1 MSGSNVVALMAAMLL
16 GAPSVAQ
23 AQTDAYPGKPIRL
36 LVPSPPG
43 GSNDGV
49 ARIVSAALNQSLGR
63 PIVIDNRAGGGGII
77 ASELVAHARPDGYT
91 LLFAYAAFTTTPF
104 LQANIPYD
112 VLKDFAPISEVAD
125 QPLFIIV
132 HPSVPANTIKE
143 LIALSKAKPGGLMA
157 GFTQMGSSTHL
168 ATEIFKLKTDTTKSI
183 TSVSYKG
190 GAAAQIALLSGEVQI
205 SFATATATMPQIKT
219 GKIKVIA
226 TSAPQRLRYLPDVPT
241 FDEAGVTGVE
251 ASPWQGLLA
260 PAATPR
266 AIVNQL
272 HAEVVKLLKR
282 PETLDRLAALG
293 ADPVGSSPAEFR
305 AKLEREL
312 KMFGK
317 IIPALGLTRQ

>member
-1 MSGSNVVALMAAMLL
+1 MSITKGVTITAAILIC
-16 GAPSVAQ
+16 APAA
-23 AQTDAYPGKPIRL
+23 AQTQSDPYPTKPLRI

-49 ARIVSAALNQSLGR
+49 ARIVSTALNQSLGR

-77 ASELVAHARPDGYT
+77 ASEIVARARADGYT

-104 LQANIPYD
+104 LQANLSYD
-112 VLKDFAPISEVAD
+112 VLKDFAPISAVAD

-132 HPSVPANTIKE
+132 HPSVQANTVNE
-143 LIALSKAKPGGLMA
+143 LIALSKSKPGGLMV

-168 ATEIFKLKTDTTKSI
+168 ATEIFKLKTDTVKSI

-205 SFATATATMPQIKT
+205 AFATATAILPQLKG

-226 TSAPQRLRYLPDVPT
+226 TSAAKRVRYLPEVPT
-241 FDEAGVTGVE
+241 FEEAGVSGIE
-251 ASPWQGLLA
+251 SSPWQGLLA
-260 PAATPR
+260 PAGTPA
-266 AIVNQL
+266 AIVNLL

-282 PETLDRLAALG
+282 AEHVERLAALG

-312 KMFGK
+312 KTFGR
-317 IIPALGLTRQ
+317 IIPALGIKPQ

>member
-1 MSGSNVVALMAAMLL
+1 MSNIRGIALAGCLLL
-16 GAPSVAQ
+16 GATTLASAQ
-23 AQTDAYPGKPIRL
+23 SEAYPSKPIRL

-49 ARIVSAALNQSLGR
+49 ARVISTSLNQSLGR

-77 ASELVAHARPDGYT
+77 ASELVARARPDGYT

-104 LQANIPYD
+104 LQANLSYD

-125 QPLFIIV
+125 QPLFLIV
-132 HPSVPANTIKE
+132 HPGVAANNVKE
-143 LIALSKAKPGGLMA
+143 LIALSKSKAGGLLV
-157 GFTQMGSSTHL
+157 GFTQPGSSTHL

-183 TSVSYKG
+183 TSISYKG

-205 SFATATATMPQIKT
+205 SFATATSILPQIKT

-226 TSAPQRLRYLPDVPT
+226 TSAPKRVHYLPDVAT
-241 FDEAGVTGVE
+241 FGEAGVTGLE

-260 PAATPR
+260 PAGTPR
-266 AIVNQL
+266 AVINRL
-272 HAEVVKLLKR
+272 HGEVVKLLKQR
-282 PETLDRLAALG
+282 ETVDRLAGLG

-312 KMFGK
+312 KEFGK
-317 IIPALGLTRQ
+317 IIPMLGLTRP